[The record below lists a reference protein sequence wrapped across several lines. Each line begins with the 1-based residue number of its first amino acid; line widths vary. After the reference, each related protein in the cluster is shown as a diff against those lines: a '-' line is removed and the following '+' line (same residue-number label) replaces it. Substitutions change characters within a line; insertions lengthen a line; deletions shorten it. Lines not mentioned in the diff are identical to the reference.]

1 MSDAITTYRLYAL
14 PLTTESIL
22 TAMNERFSRATP
34 KPEPGYVLIYTAGKQ
49 PDGSQQITEDN
60 QTLLSSDDQTWL
72 LESGAVILAEEAA
85 KQQPILMQNLSE
97 RVEALEKELERR
109 QREIERKG
117 G

>member
-1 MSDAITTYRLYAL
+1 MSETITTYRLYAL
-14 PLTTESIL
+14 PPTWDGIL
-22 TAMNERFSRATP
+22 AAMCERFSRATATP
-34 KPEPGYVLIYTAGKQ
+34 APGYVLIYTDGKQ
-49 PDGSQQITEDN
+49 PNGSTVITEEN
-60 QTLLSSDDQTWL
+60 KHLLTDEDQRWL
-72 LESGAVILAEEAA
+72 IECGATILAEEAA

>member
-14 PLTTESIL
+14 PPTWDSIL
-22 TAMNERFSRATP
+22 LAVNERFSRATP
-34 KPEPGYVLIYTAGKQ
+34 SYVLIYTAGKQ

-60 QTLLSSDDQTWL
+60 QKLLSSDDQTWL
-72 LESGAVILAEEAA
+72 LESGAMILAEEAA

-97 RVEALEKELERR
+97 RVGALEKELERR